1 MESLQE
7 CVTKIVLTIEPI
19 LFTEEKEKDCLSCD
33 ICFIPQIDIYVLN
46 IQIQKLFLSLGKF
59 DVL

>member
-33 ICFIPQIDIYVLN
+33 ICFIPQIDRYLCS
-46 IQIQKLFLSLGKF
+46 QYSDSKTLP
-59 DVL
+59 